1 MNDQVMNLKN
11 EREYS
16 RVEFINS
23 DLNLMDRDRIIDRC
37 KRGEIDILYL
47 SPELLLS
54 YALSYFI
61 GERRLG
67 LLIIDEAHLITTWGR
82 DFRVD
87 YWFLGNH
94 LNKIRKYSASSF
106 PLVAL
111 TATAVYGGVND
122 MVFDSI
128 NSLNMHDP
136 HKFIGEVRRT
146 DIEFVIDT
154 HGNYNDGSFENN
166 KVAETAN
173 FIKGVR
179 ELDLKT
185 IVYVPY
191 TRHIAKIEDK
201 VAEMGIDGVVSFH
214 GSMISDNQRAA
225 YERFKNNQAK
235 VMVATKAFGMG
246 VDIPDIQVVYHHAP
260 SGLLP
265 DYVQEIGRVAR
276 KKGMKGYAALTF
288 SPSDL
293 RYSKQLFGMSSIK
306 TFQLQEVLKK

>member
-11 EREYS
+11 ERKYS

-37 KRGEIDILYL
+37 KKGEIDVLYL

-54 YALSYFI
+54 YSLSYFI

-94 LNKIRKYSASSF
+94 LNKIRKYAESSF

-128 NSLNMHDP
+128 NSQTQCG
-136 HKFIGEVRRT
+136 KIGHT
-146 DIEFVIDT
+146 QQ
-154 HGNYNDGSFENN
+154 GND
-166 KVAETAN
+166 
-173 FIKGVR
+173 
-179 ELDLKT
+179 
-185 IVYVPY
+185 
-191 TRHIAKIEDK
+191 
-201 VAEMGIDGVVSFH
+201 
-214 GSMISDNQRAA
+214 
-225 YERFKNNQAK
+225 
-235 VMVATKAFGMG
+235 
-246 VDIPDIQVVYHHAP
+246 
-260 SGLLP
+260 
-265 DYVQEIGRVAR
+265 
-276 KKGMKGYAALTF
+276 
-288 SPSDL
+288 
-293 RYSKQLFGMSSIK
+293 
-306 TFQLQEVLKK
+306 